1 MLRRFLAIA
10 FWAAT
15 LAASAT
21 AGESTP
27 TIRGI
32 QNGAASQC
40 SFLPTAS
47 TISAILSKN
56 NATLQ
61 TEAQIVSAVCA
72 AVNANNNRRAPPIVD
87 GVVIRGCPVRR

>member
-27 TIRGI
+27 TIPGI
-32 QNGAASQC
+32 QNGAAAQC
-40 SFLPTAS
+40 SFLPTAR
-47 TISAILSKN
+47 TISAILAKN

-72 AVNANNNRRAPPIVD
+72 ALDANRNKRAPPVVD

>member
-1 MLRRFLAIA
+1 MLERFLAVA
-10 FWAAT
+10 VWAAALT
-15 LAASAT
+15 APAT

-27 TIRGI
+27 TIKGI

-47 TISAILSKN
+47 TISAILAKN
-56 NATLQ
+56 NSTLQ
-61 TEAQIVSAVCA
+61 TEAQVVSAVCGA
-72 AVNANNNRRAPPIVD
+72 LDANKNKRTPPVVD

>member
-15 LAASAT
+15 LAAPAI
-21 AGESTP
+21 AGEGTP
-27 TIRGI
+27 TNQGI

-40 SFLPTAS
+40 SFLPTAR
-47 TISAILSKN
+47 TISAILAKN
-56 NATLQ
+56 NSTLE
-61 TEAQIVSAVCA
+61 TEAQIVSAICA